1 MHEKQIADYRH
12 LHPAALAVLY
22 NKLPLQRCVRFKA
35 VIFEQLVI
43 RLVQTRAPQVA
54 HNEPACLFAA
64 CYITHFSHRD
74 KSSNPVILLIIQQNR
89 QLSKYSTKVPGV
101 RVPSFTKF
109 LAVRPFSLFAR
120 AKIQTS
126 QKYEKISQHITTHRF
141 LLIFRPR
148 YL

>member
-1 MHEKQIADYRH
+1 MHEKQIADHRH

-74 KSSNPVILLIIQQNR
+74 KSSNPAILLIVQQNR
-89 QLSKYSTKVPGV
+89 QLSKYPTKVPGV

-109 LAVRPFSLFAR
+109 WLFRPFFTICESENSNIAKIRKNISTYNNTSLF
-120 AKIQTS
+120 ID
-126 QKYEKISQHITTHRF
+126 F
-141 LLIFRPR
+141 
-148 YL
+148 